1 MIENADSLNKIIR
14 NRRKDAEIKLGY
26 KNFFVRIIVIIAVI
40 LLVFTQVF
48 MLAQVHGNEMFPA
61 IKDGDLMLGFRLQS
75 SYQKNDVVVYEQDG
89 ETKVGRI
96 LAVEVDNVT
105 IDENGYLYVNGTL
118 QEGEILYPTYAKEGV
133 SYPYTVPEGSVF
145 ILGDYR
151 THSVDSRDFG
161 AVSTDDV
168 RAKIITIL
176 RRRTL

>member
-1 MIENADSLNKIIR
+1 MIEKAASLKNFIR

-26 KNFFVRIIVIIAVI
+26 KNFFVRIIVIIAVV

-75 SYQKNDVVVYEQDG
+75 SYQKNDVVVYEQGG
-89 ETKVGRI
+89 ETKAGRI
-96 LAVEVDNVT
+96 LAVEGDNVT

-133 SYPYTVPEGSVF
+133 SYPYTVPEGNVF

-168 RAKIITIL
+168 RAKVITIL